1 MPIPQKLLHPIP
13 CSAITTKSTLWKKK
27 VKITAYS
34 RSATVHS
41 WLSFF
46 FAISSKFYP
55 FSHSYK
61 YQGESPEIPFLA
73 AHSSF

>member
-46 FAISSKFYP
+46 S
-55 FSHSYK
+55 
-61 YQGESPEIPFLA
+61 PFLQNSTPSPIPINTRA
-73 AHSSF
+73 NHQKFPF